1 MPDKLIVGAFW
12 EDAQSIFETASD
24 ARRSG
29 SPDCDLAILIG
40 PQGDIH
46 MLDAA
51 GWALPGLLAQHGAR
65 TVYRVTR
72 QRGKVRLEGRS
83 GSETCLLQ
91 ADSPA
96 TTARHL
102 LAHAPVVHGPY
113 GAAPVWNP
121 PRLALLAEAPPLVE
135 S

>member
-1 MPDKLIVGAFW
+1 MPDKLNVGAFW
-12 EDAQSIFETASD
+12 EDAQSIFATAWD

-65 TVYRVTR
+65 TAYRVTR
-72 QRGKVRLEGRS
+72 ERGKVRLEGRS

-91 ADSPA
+91 AESPA
-96 TTARHL
+96 ATARHL
-102 LAHAPVVHGPY
+102 LAHAPVFHDRA
-113 GAAPVWNP
+113 GATPVWKP
-121 PRLALLAEAPPLVE
+121 VRPALLAEAPPPVA